1 MRDVPRTDE
10 SPEQDVT
17 GPTESKIETF
27 DDLKTTDQSRQ
38 IETFDDLKSADN
50 QEGVETFDDL
60 KTTDQPDR
68 IEAVEDSDKP
78 QQNIEQDRLDQAATN
93 IEKADWLQ
101 QEKWETLSTNEKRI
115 ALDREA
121 GIALSD
127 AYDQPKPPIMT
138 DKADPNALGLYGD
151 GYSSDPST
159 GEIIGSDY
167 GIRMNE
173 DGMNERD
180 EKLFGDDPKAAL
192 ETYSHEFRH
201 SYQAEQAGRF
211 EKGFKTDNPEQAR
224 EWSENNK
231 GDNYRRPPDSEL
243 AKTDP
248 EKYFQEYE
256 AYRNQPVERDARDF
270 ASQLTDRVYG
280 PDEDVES

>member
-10 SPEQDVT
+10 NPEQDVT
-17 GPTESKIETF
+17 GSQESKIETF

-38 IETFDDLKSADN
+38 LETFDDLKDSDN

-60 KTTDQPDR
+60 KTTDQANR

-78 QQNIEQDRLDQAATN
+78 QQSIEQERLDQAATN
-93 IEKADWLQ
+93 IENADWLQ
-101 QEKWETLSTNEKRI
+101 QEKWETLNTDEKRI

-121 GIALSD
+121 GSALSD
-127 AYDQPKPPIMT
+127 AYDQPNPPLTT
-138 DKADPNALGLYGD
+138 DKAEPNALGEYGD
-151 GYSSDPST
+151 GYSADTAT
-159 GEIIGSDY
+159 GEVIGSDY

-173 DGMNERD
+173 DGMRDRD

-201 SYQAEQAGRF
+201 SYQAEQAQRF
-211 EKGFKTDNPEQAR
+211 EKGFKTDNPEMAR
-224 EWSENNK
+224 EWSENFKDYKN
-231 GDNYRRPPDSEL
+231 PPDSEL
-243 AKTDP
+243 ARTDS

-256 AYRNQPVERDARDF
+256 AYRNQPVERDAREF
-270 ASQLTDRVYG
+270 ATQLSDKVYG
-280 PDEDVES
+280 EEQ